1 MADHQEYGDVLTNL
15 LDQSELWRDE
25 ADHSGGD
32 QNIQTTVT
40 SEQTTQ
46 NTVTSG

>member
-1 MADHQEYGDVLTNL
+1 MYGRPSGVRWCFTL

-25 ADHSGGD
+25 ADYSGGD
-32 QNIQTTVT
+32 QNIQTTVN